1 MSGAL
6 FRVSGGGEGVWGI
19 FWVSGG
25 EIWVS
30 WALFWVGSGEWEN
43 ILGK

>member
-1 MSGAL
+1 MS
-6 FRVSGGGEGVWGI
+6 EGVWGI

>member
-1 MSGAL
+1 MS
-6 FRVSGGGEGVWGI
+6 EGVWGI

-30 WALFWVGSGEWEN
+30 WALFWVGEWEN
-43 ILGK
+43 ILGKWGWVRVGGDV